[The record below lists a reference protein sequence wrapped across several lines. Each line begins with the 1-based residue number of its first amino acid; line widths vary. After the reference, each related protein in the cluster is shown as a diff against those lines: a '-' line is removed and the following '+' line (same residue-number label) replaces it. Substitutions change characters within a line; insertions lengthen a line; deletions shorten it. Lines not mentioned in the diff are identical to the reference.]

1 MIAVSQGGI
10 SFRVLN
16 EVSMQ
21 RRNGSALLEIID
33 FEAIRNILYGADN
46 ELLCLNLFTLI
57 GKSFIVDLCESNDKG
72 EIILT
77 ATKGLEGIVATT
89 SSISSI
95 IDGVLTYRG
104 INIDD
109 LAENATFEE
118 VVYLL
123 WYGKLPNRSELSGLI
138 QELNSNAAVPAEVLN
153 QIKLYPKDVNT
164 MAALRTAVS
173 SLALY
178 DPEAGDMTPESNL
191 RKAIKLQAQLPTIVA
206 AFDRIRKGLEP
217 IAPKADAGSISENF
231 LYMLTGK
238 NPEKIA
244 IEALDKALV
253 LHADHELNASTF
265 AARVTV
271 ATLSDIYSGVTSAIG
286 ALKGP
291 LHGGAN
297 EAVMAML
304 EEIGTAANVKSYITE
319 KLENKQK
326 IMGFGHRVY
335 KNGDPRAKHLQKMSQ
350 ELGKLTGNM
359 NWYDMSIQI
368 EELVT
373 GQKGLKPNVD
383 FYSASVYTSLEIPR
397 DLFTPIF
404 AISRTSG
411 WTAHILEQ
419 YENNRLIR
427 PRAEYTGPS
436 HQAYVPIEKR

>member
-319 KLENKQK
+319 KLDNKQK

-335 KNGDPRAKHLQKMSQ
+335 KNGDPRAKHLQKKCPKS
-350 ELGKLTGNM
+350 
-359 NWYDMSIQI
+359 
-368 EELVT
+368 
-373 GQKGLKPNVD
+373 
-383 FYSASVYTSLEIPR
+383 SAS
-397 DLFTPIF
+397 
-404 AISRTSG
+404 
-411 WTAHILEQ
+411 
-419 YENNRLIR
+419 
-427 PRAEYTGPS
+427 
-436 HQAYVPIEKR
+436 